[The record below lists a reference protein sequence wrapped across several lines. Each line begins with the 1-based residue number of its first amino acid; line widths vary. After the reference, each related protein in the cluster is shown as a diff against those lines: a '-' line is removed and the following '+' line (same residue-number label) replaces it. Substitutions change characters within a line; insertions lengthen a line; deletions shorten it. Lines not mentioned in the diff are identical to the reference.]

1 MRILLACLSGF
12 ASAAIGLASAHAAAL
27 GPTIGAP
34 ARPSSVIVTVEEK
47 QERADRDC
55 TPTNGPFG
63 FYGNIWCQPPN
74 EQSYLRNLGS
84 RWPMETPPSLKNP
97 KPSTSNS
104 SDW

>member
-1 MRILLACLSGF
+1 MRFICGCVLGF
-12 ASAAIGLASAHAAAL
+12 AAAAPL
-27 GPTIGAP
+27 AGAP
-34 ARPSSVIVTVEEK
+34 ARAATLAPAITPPASAIVAVGEK
-47 QERADRDC
+47 QERAGRDC

-63 FYGNIWCQPPN
+63 FYGNLWCQPPN